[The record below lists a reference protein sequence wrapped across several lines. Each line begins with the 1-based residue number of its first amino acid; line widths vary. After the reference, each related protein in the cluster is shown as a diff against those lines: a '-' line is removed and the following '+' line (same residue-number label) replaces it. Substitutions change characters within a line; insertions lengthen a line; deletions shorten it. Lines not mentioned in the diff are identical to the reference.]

1 MSLASVPLSD
11 RLRARLPLQKPAAFL
26 SEEYLRG
33 VGSEPFHQGP
43 LPRPERFTTRTMVV
57 GSLNQSGAI
66 AVLIARISTGFI
78 KAKSLFCHSQQYIT
92 RSGVACQL

>member
-1 MSLASVPLSD
+1 MDCV
-11 RLRARLPLQKPAAFL
+11 RGCRCRKPAAFL
-26 SEEYLRG
+26 SEEYSRG

-78 KAKSLFCHSQQYIT
+78 KAKSLFCHSSSTLPAQVLHVNYKLHF
-92 RSGVACQL
+92 RSVK

>member
-1 MSLASVPLSD
+1 
-11 RLRARLPLQKPAAFL
+11 
-26 SEEYLRG
+26 
-33 VGSEPFHQGP
+33 
-43 LPRPERFTTRTMVV
+43 MVV

-92 RSGVACQL
+92 RSYGSLTTFNLLFKNKEDQFSSKAD